1 MTIEQMV
8 PKFML
13 LTSATDGRLK
23 NLRLDLCQ
31 SFVQIGQEIL
41 SGSVT
46 SASIF
51 AFGSIGTFLTGCF
64 AGFTATSFG
73 FLDDDFPDTSVL
85 IVTLVFTTSFDPFE
99 IPVGNGNTSF
109 ADSLRGLIARLDD
122 GNDWLS
128 RASASS
134 AVFE

>member
-1 MTIEQMV
+1 MMTVEQMV

-13 LTSATDGRLK
+13 PSSAITGRFK

-51 AFGSIGTFLTGCF
+51 ALGSIGTFFTGCF
-64 AGFTATSFG
+64 AGFTAASFG
-73 FLDDDFPDTSVL
+73 FLADGFPDTSVL
-85 IVTLVFTTSFDPFE
+85 ILTLALTSFD
-99 IPVGNGNTSF
+99 VAAGNGKASF
-109 ADSLRGLIARLDD
+109 ADSLRGLIALLDD
-122 GNDWLS
+122 GND
-128 RASASS
+128 
-134 AVFE
+134 